1 MLVLGIETSCD
12 DSCVAIIDAQQR
24 VLSNV
29 VSSQVD
35 FHRHFGGIVPEVASR
50 KHLELLPFVLNK
62 ALDEAQIDL
71 TKIDLIAV
79 TQGPG
84 LLGSLL
90 MGICLAKT
98 LALACHKPLIGVN
111 HLEGHLFAARL
122 DHPHL
127 KPPFVYLLVSG
138 GHTELVAV
146 KNWGLYH
153 LLGHTRDDAVGEAYD
168 KVAKFLGLGY
178 PGGPLIDRLSKQGNP
193 ERFFFLG
200 GLEHEDTFD
209 FSFSGL
215 KTAVVR
221 TLSKLKEKE
230 KNDDQFLADLVASFQ
245 ESVVR
250 TLIKKTL
257 KALEHT
263 KYRKLVLGGG
273 VAANSYLRKKMKEE
287 GNKRNFQVFLPSLP
301 FCTDNAAMIATCGLF
316 HFLHNASSTI
326 DIEPDPELPL
336 SKCTL

>member
-12 DSCVAIIDAQQR
+12 DSCVAIVDAKQR

-29 VSSQVD
+29 ISSQVD

-50 KHLELLPFVLNK
+50 KHLELLPFVLSK
-62 ALDEAQIDL
+62 ALSEAQVDL
-71 TKIDLIAV
+71 EKIDLIAV

-98 LALACHKPLIGVN
+98 LALACHKPLVGVN
-111 HLEGHLFAARL
+111 HLEGHLFAVRL
-122 DHPHL
+122 DYPHL

-178 PGGPLIDRLSKQGNP
+178 PGGPLIDHLSKKGDP

-200 GLEHEDTFD
+200 GLEDEDTLD

-215 KTAVVR
+215 KTAVIR
-221 TLSKLKEKE
+221 TLSKLKEEE
-230 KNDDQFLADLVASFQ
+230 KNDDQLLADLVASFQ
-245 ESVVR
+245 ESAIR

-257 KALEHT
+257 KALERT
-263 KYRKLVLGGG
+263 KYRKVVLGGG
-273 VAANSYLRKKMKEE
+273 VAANSHLRKKMKEE
-287 GNKRNFQVFLPSLP
+287 GDKRGFQVFLPSLS

-316 HFLHNASSTI
+316 HFLRSASSSI
-326 DIEPDPELPL
+326 DIEPDPELSL
-336 SKCTL
+336 SEGNF